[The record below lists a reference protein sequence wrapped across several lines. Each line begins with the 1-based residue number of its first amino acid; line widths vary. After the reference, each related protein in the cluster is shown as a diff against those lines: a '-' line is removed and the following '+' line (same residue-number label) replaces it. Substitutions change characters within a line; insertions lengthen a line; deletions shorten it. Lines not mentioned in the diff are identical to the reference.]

1 VGATSKKL
9 SSKYFHEKHIEEKKL
24 GRQQKHHVGNFERAK
39 YHPIVHEM
47 GPSKEKQKLQKD

>member
-1 VGATSKKL
+1 MYGINVIICILFYDLISG
-9 SSKYFHEKHIEEKKL
+9 KKL